1 MAKWYSLYDKIY
13 RKENLDEAFK
23 QVKRNHGAPGIDG
36 VTIEEYE
43 AQLSENLELIHKE
56 LKTKTYKPSAVRRVQ
71 IPKPDGGKRPLG
83 IPTVKDRVVQ
93 QAVTNILTPIYDD
106 GFHPSSYGYR
116 KGKSQAQAI
125 EKATLFMRKYG
136 LEYVVDMDL
145 SKCFDRL
152 DHEFMMTEMAKMVSD
167 GSVLDLVR
175 TFLKSGVMED
185 GHYADT
191 VKGSPQGG
199 VISPLLSNIYLNVFD
214 QEMKRRGIRIVRF
227 ADDILIFARTKADAG
242 NYKALA
248 TRILEEEMRLTV
260 NKEKTHLT
268 ELGNGVKFLG
278 VVIWGKWITIQET
291 RLKRFKDK
299 IRGITRRNKGKPLP
313 FVVQEL
319 APVLRGWVNYYK
331 VANIKGLMSELM
343 GWIRRRLRMIKM
355 KQWKT
360 YKAMH
365 KEMRRKGLQRD
376 IKEKMDV
383 RRWKN
388 SKVKIIHILL
398 PNSYFEELGL
408 YDLTQVKVGLLSH
421 IAMRTA

>member
-1 MAKWYSLYDKIY
+1 
-13 RKENLDEAFK
+13 
-23 QVKRNHGAPGIDG
+23 
-36 VTIEEYE
+36 
-43 AQLSENLELIHKE
+43 
-56 LKTKTYKPSAVRRVQ
+56 
-71 IPKPDGGKRPLG
+71 
-83 IPTVKDRVVQ
+83 VKDRVVQ

-125 EKATLFMRKYG
+125 EKATLFMRKHG

-152 DHEFMMTEMAKMVSD
+152 DHEFMITEMAKTVSD
-167 GSVLDLVR
+167 GSVLNLVR

-185 GHYADT
+185 GNFVSTIA
-191 VKGSPQGG
+191 GSPQGG

-214 QEMKRRGIRIVRF
+214 QKMKRRGIRIVRF

-248 TRILEEEMRLTV
+248 VKILEEEMKLTV
-260 NKEKTHLT
+260 NREKTHLT
-268 ELGNGVKFLG
+268 KLEDGVKFLG
-278 VVIWGKWITIQET
+278 VVIWRRWITIQES
-291 RLKRFKDK
+291 RLKRFKDR
-299 IRGITRRNKGKPLP
+299 IREITKRNKGKPLSS
-313 FVVQEL
+313 VIKEL
-319 APVLRGWVNYYK
+319 TPVLRGWVNYYR
-331 VANIKGLMSELM
+331 VANIKKLMDELM
-343 GWIRRRLRMIKM
+343 GWIRRRLRMIRM

-365 KEMRRKGLQRD
+365 KIIRRKG
-376 IKEKMDV
+376 IKADMSLKMDV

-388 SKVKIIHILL
+388 SKVHIIHILM
-398 PNSYFEELGL
+398 PNSYFQELGL

-421 IAMRTA
+421 IAI

>member
-1 MAKWYSLYDKIY
+1 MGKWYSLYDKIY
-13 RKENLDEAFK
+13 RNENLEEAFK

-43 AQLSENLELIHKE
+43 ARLSENIELVHKE

-125 EKATLFMRKYG
+125 EKATLFMRKHG

-152 DHEFMMTEMAKMVSD
+152 DHEFMITEMAKTVSD
-167 GSVLDLVR
+167 GSVLSLVR

-185 GHYADT
+185 GKFVSTIA
-191 VKGSPQGG
+191 GSPQGG

-214 QEMKRRGIRIVRF
+214 QKMKRRGIRIVRF

-248 TRILEEEMRLTV
+248 VKILEEEMKLTV
-260 NKEKTHLT
+260 NREKTHLT
-268 ELGNGVKFLG
+268 KLEDGVKFLG
-278 VVIWGKWITIQET
+278 VVIWRSWITIQES
-291 RLKRFKDK
+291 RLKKFKDR
-299 IRGITRRNKGKPLP
+299 IREITKRNKGKPLAS
-313 FVVQEL
+313 VIKEL
-319 APVLRGWVNYYK
+319 TPVLRGWVNYYR
-331 VANIKGLMSELM
+331 VANIKKLLGQLM
-343 GWIRRRLRMIKM
+343 GWIRRRLRMIRM

-365 KEMRRKGLQRD
+365 KEMHRRGLKRD

-388 SKVKIIHILL
+388 SKVKIIHILM

-421 IAMRTA
+421 IAI